1 MKITSSAFSHN
12 QNIPSKY
19 TCDGGNISPP
29 LSIGE
34 VPATAKSLVLIV
46 DDPDAPGGDFSHWL
60 VWNIDLQIEEIGEG
74 GVLAGSVSGTNDFGK
89 TGYGGPCPPG
99 GTHRYFFK
107 IYALDTTLD
116 IPAKSEKQEL
126 LNAISPHI
134 LDQGELIGLY
144 GR

>member
-89 TGYGGPCPPG
+89 TGYCGPCPPG

>member
-74 GVLAGSVSGTNDFGK
+74 GVLAGSVSGKNDFGK
-89 TGYGGPCPPG
+89 PVCGGPAPRG
-99 GTHRYFFK
+99 G
-107 IYALDTTLD
+107 
-116 IPAKSEKQEL
+116 PAVTGFPEIICS
-126 LNAISPHI
+126 A
-134 LDQGELIGLY
+134 D
-144 GR
+144 